1 MNKIFAL
8 AAFSALVLLQSAC
21 FSDNDLYDP
30 EKQLEDDIQVLQE
43 YFTANNI
50 TAQFHNKGL
59 FYVIHEPGAGNI
71 PTAGNIL
78 RVNYTGKLL
87 NGVVFDTSY
96 EQVARTAQIF
106 NPSRA
111 YVPFEFRY
119 QTGAVIEGWDIGF
132 QYLKENGRAT
142 FYVPSP
148 LAYGAY
154 SPGGL
159 IPDRGNLVFDV
170 HLISVRP

>member
-1 MNKIFAL
+1 MNKFFAL
-8 AAFSALVLLQSAC
+8 AAIFAMALLQSSC
-21 FSDNDLYDP
+21 FRENDLYDP
-30 EKQLEDDIQVLQE
+30 EKQLKEDTQVLQE
-43 YFTANNI
+43 YFAANDI
-50 TAQFHNKGL
+50 SAQYHNKGL
-59 FYVIHEPGAGNI
+59 FYVIHEPGAGGI

-87 NGVVFDTSY
+87 NGQVFDTSY
-96 EQVARTAQIF
+96 EQVARDAGIF
-106 NPSRA
+106 NPNRA
-111 YVPFEFRY
+111 YTPYEFRY

-154 SPGGL
+154 SPGGI
-159 IPDRGNLVFDV
+159 IPDRGILVFDV

>member
-1 MNKIFAL
+1 MNKILAL
-8 AAFSALVLLQSAC
+8 TAIFVMVLLQSSC
-21 FSDNDLYDP
+21 FRENDLYDP
-30 EKQLEDDIQVLQE
+30 QKQVEEDTAVLQE
-43 YFTANNI
+43 YFAENNI
-50 TAQFHNKGL
+50 SAQYHNKGL
-59 FYVIHEPGAGNI
+59 FYVIHEPGAGGI

-87 NGVVFDTSY
+87 DGRVFDTSY
-96 EQVARTAQIF
+96 EQIARDAGIY
-106 NPSRA
+106 NPNRA

-142 FYVPSP
+142 FYVTSP
-148 LAYGAY
+148 LAYGAD
-154 SPGGL
+154 SPGGI
-159 IPDRGNLVFDV
+159 IPAKGILVFDV